1 MDEAI
6 VIILVGNVD
15 KYPDKLL
22 YSNTILVKGHSIEN
36 GNVNVNYLC
45 GISNLILII

>member
-1 MDEAI
+1 MEEAI

-22 YSNTILVKGHSIEN
+22 YSNTILVIR
-36 GNVNVNYLC
+36 VNYLC